1 MDSFT
6 FKNTSSTSFNGLFVT
21 SLPPITKPS
30 MRTEEIKI
38 DGRDG
43 SIFRDLGYSTYKKT
57 IDLVKI
63 GEVDIESLKQWLD
76 GEGRLILSNESDK
89 YYNAKVIENID
100 YSRLMLYDKD
110 KITFVVQPYKYS
122 ITETVETFNI
132 TNEEEITVTNSG
144 NCNSKPKI
152 TIYGSGII
160 NLSVNGMQIFV
171 INLGEEDF
179 VTIDIEKMEAYKEGI
194 LKNRLITGNYDN
206 FTLLPGNNSISFT
219 GTVTK
224 IEIENYSRWL

>member
-6 FKNTSSTSFNGLFVT
+6 FKNTSSTSFEGLCVT

-43 SIFRDLGYSTYKKT
+43 SIFRDLGYSTYKTT

-63 GEVDIESLKQWLD
+63 GDVDIEDLKSWLD

-89 YYNAKVIENID
+89 YYNAKVIDGID
-100 YSRLMLYDKD
+100 YSRFILYDKD
-110 KITFVVQPYKYS
+110 KITFLVQPYKYS
-122 ITETVETFNI
+122 TTETVETFNI
-132 TNEEEITVTNSG
+132 TNEEEITITNSG

-152 TIYGSGII
+152 TIYGSGTI
-160 NLSVNGMQIFV
+160 NLSLNGVQLFV
-171 INLGEEDF
+171 INLGEEEF
-179 VTIDIEKMEAYKEGI
+179 VTIDIEKMEAYNNGI

-206 FTLLPGNNSISFT
+206 FALLPGNNTISFT

>member
-6 FKNTSSTSFNGLFVT
+6 FKNTSSTSFEGLCVT

-63 GEVDIESLKQWLD
+63 GEVNIENLKSWLD
-76 GEGRLILSNESDK
+76 GEGKLILSNESDK
-89 YYNAKVIENID
+89 YYNAKVIESID
-100 YSRLMLYDKD
+100 YSRLLLYDKD
-110 KITFVVQPYKYS
+110 KVTFLVQPYKYS
-122 ITETVETFNI
+122 TTETKSTFNI
-132 TNEEEITVTNSG
+132 TNETEITVTNSG
-144 NCNSKPKI
+144 NCNSKPII
-152 TIYGSGII
+152 TIYGSGTI
-160 NLSVNGMQIFV
+160 NLSLNGTQLFV
-171 INLGEEDF
+171 INLGEEEF
-179 VTIDIEKMEAYKEGI
+179 ITIDVEKMEAYKSGI

-206 FTLLPGNNSISFT
+206 FALIPGNNTISFT
-219 GTVTK
+219 GTVSK

>member
-6 FKNTSSTSFNGLFVT
+6 FKNTSSTSFEGLCVT

-63 GEVDIESLKQWLD
+63 GDVDIEDLKSWLD
-76 GEGRLILSNESDK
+76 GEGKLILSNESDK
-89 YYNAKVIENID
+89 YYNAKVIDDID
-100 YSRLMLYDKD
+100 YSRLILYDKD
-110 KITFVVQPYKYS
+110 KITFLVQPYKYS
-122 ITETVETFNI
+122 TTETVETFNI
-132 TNEEEITVTNSG
+132 TNEEEITITNNG
-144 NCNSKPKI
+144 NCNSKPQI
-152 TIYGSGII
+152 TIYGSGTI
-160 NLSVNGMQIFV
+160 NLSLNGVQLFV
-171 INLGEEDF
+171 INLGEEEF
-179 VTIDIEKMEAYKEGI
+179 VTIDIEKMETHKNGI

-206 FTLLPGNNSISFT
+206 FVLLPGDNTISFT

>member
-6 FKNTSSTSFNGLFVT
+6 FKNTSSTSFEGLCVT

-63 GEVDIESLKQWLD
+63 GDVDIESLKSWLD
-76 GEGRLILSNESDK
+76 GEGKLILSNESDK
-89 YYNAKVIENID
+89 YYNAKVIDSID
-100 YSRLMLYDKD
+100 YSRFILYDKD
-110 KITFVVQPYKYS
+110 KITFLVQPYKYS
-122 ITETVETFNI
+122 TTETKQTFNI
-132 TNEEEITVTNSG
+132 TNETSVTITNSG
-144 NCNSKPKI
+144 NCKSKPKV
-152 TIYGSGII
+152 TIYGSGTI
-160 NLSVNGMQIFV
+160 NLSLNGTQIFV
-171 INLGEEDF
+171 IALGDEGNI
-179 VTIDIEKMEAYKEGI
+179 TIDIEKMEAYKEGI
-194 LKNRLITGNYDN
+194 LKNRLITGNYEN
-206 FTLLPGNNSISFT
+206 FSLISGQNTIAFT